1 MEINYFKY
9 LEKVVKLISQGKKF
23 GELKKLFSRITI
35 PETETETKIANC
47 LIFLHGF
54 MKKIVECKI

>member
-23 GELKKLFSRITI
+23 GELKKLFLRITI
-35 PETETETKIANC
+35 PETETKIANC